1 MKRHFPRFPA
11 DVPLVV
17 TVVGDRD
24 VAALSGRCTV
34 VSEGGLGAV
43 LPGRIPL
50 GDVVS
55 LELHF
60 PNAERTVRVRAAVR
74 HSRYPDYGLEFLAL
88 GPDPRKI
95 IARYCELQSLS
106 ARALLINAIRR
117 YFLASE
123 D

>member
-11 DVPLVV
+11 DVPLVA
-17 TVVGDRD
+17 TIVGDRD
-24 VAALSGRCTV
+24 VFAVSGRCTV

-60 PNAERTVRVRAAVR
+60 PNAEQTVRVRAAVR
-74 HSRYPDYGLEFLAL
+74 DRQYPNYGMEFLAL
-88 GPDPRKI
+88 REEARKV
-95 IARYCELQSLS
+95 IARYCELQSRP
-106 ARALLINAIRR
+106 ARQLLISTIRR
-117 YFLASE
+117 YFSAGE

>member
-1 MKRHFPRFPA
+1 MVA
-11 DVPLVV
+11 

-24 VAALSGRCTV
+24 VRALQGRCKV
-34 VSEGGLGAV
+34 VSEGGLGAI

-60 PNAERTVRVRAAVR
+60 PNSEQTVHVRAAVR
-74 HSRYPDYGLEFLAL
+74 HSRYPHYGMEFLAL
-88 GPDPRKI
+88 GENQRKVI
-95 IARYCELQSLS
+95 VRYCEIHSRP
-106 ARALLINAIRR
+106 ARAVLIDAIRR
-117 YFLASE
+117 YFLAWE